1 VARPSIGRVIAS
13 ATLALGLCA
22 TATASS
28 AQHGAFALP
37 DGRAQVRAELTVQP
51 NGAAANRLDIAQ
63 YAPDSQAPIADYRAD
78 QTKLMHVILVRDD
91 FAGFQHV
98 HPRFANGHF
107 TVDVTLDAGHRYY
120 AYSDSL
126 PARYPQQVFRFVL
139 QAGAPP
145 HTVNTSVSVGHS
157 RIAAGPYDV
166 ALSTVHLR
174 AGRATSVPVRIT
186 RNGRI
191 ASDVHPYLGAA
202 AHAVFIDTQSLAYV
216 HVHPMT
222 SDDMHDRDDAALK
235 DTDTLRGE
243 MTLMVPPLKAG
254 LYKMWLQFRG
264 GAGLYAAPFT
274 LAVK

>member
-1 VARPSIGRVIAS
+1 MARPSIGRVIAG
-13 ATLALGLCA
+13 AALALGLCA
-22 TATASS
+22 TAAASS
-28 AQHGAFALP
+28 VQNGTFALP
-37 DGRAQVRAELTVQP
+37 DGRALVRAELTVRP

-63 YAPDSQAPIADYRAD
+63 YAPDSQVPIADYRAD
-78 QTKLMHVILVRDD
+78 QTKLMHLVLVRDD

-98 HPRFANGHF
+98 HPRFAGGHF

-126 PARYPQQVFRFVL
+126 PSRYPQQVFRFVL

-145 HTVNTSVSVGHS
+145 HTVNTSISPGNK

-174 AGRATSVPVRIT
+174 AGRAANVPVRIT

-222 SDDMHDRDDAALK
+222 SGSMSGMEDMKLNDS
-235 DTDTLRGE
+235 DTLPGE

-254 LYKMWLQFRG
+254 LYKLWLQFRG
-264 GAGLYAAPFT
+264 GKGLYAAPFT